1 MYSIVSYTIRYYI
14 DILYYKIKG
23 DIKAKKSTRD
33 RDGPSTMTKG
43 SSYQEKAI
51 LNVYML
57 TNRAAICHRTEG
69 EREKFM
75 IIVED
80 FST

>member
-1 MYSIVSYTIRYYI
+1 
-14 DILYYKIKG
+14 
-23 DIKAKKSTRD
+23 
-33 RDGPSTMTKG
+33 
-43 SSYQEKAI
+43 
-51 LNVYML
+51 ML

-80 FST
+80 FSTWKQTDINKDTEKFNHIQPIGS